1 MKFRL
6 RPCEWATAS
15 GPLDNEAMFDMMR
28 GKPRTVLYDVEL
40 KTGYIFWRRV
50 AARVSM
56 AEAQT
61 AMTEIQTAYLTYE
74 IK

>member
-6 RPCEWATAS
+6 RPIRWSPIRLESGEPSWAVSA
-15 GPLDNEAMFDMMR
+15 
-28 GKPRTVLYDVEL
+28 PRVKEVRYDVEL
-40 KTGYIFWRRV
+40 KTGYFFWRIV
-50 AARVSM
+50 AADVSM

>member
-6 RPCEWATAS
+6 RPCDWSQAKATDALFDAS
-15 GPLDNEAMFDMMR
+15 
-28 GKPRTVLYDVEL
+28 KRTPSVLYDVEL
-40 KTGYIFWRRV
+40 KTGYFFWRKV
-50 AARVSM
+50 ASNVTIAQ
-56 AEAQT
+56 AQT

>member
-6 RPCEWATAS
+6 RPCEWATTR
-15 GPLDNEAMFDMMR
+15 GPLDNDATFN
-28 GKPRTVLYDVEL
+28 PIQQPCTVLYDVEL
-40 KTGYIFWRRV
+40 KTGYFFWRRV

-56 AEAQT
+56 AEAQS

>member
-6 RPCEWATAS
+6 RPCEWATPH
-15 GPLDNEAMFDMMR
+15 PLDNEALFDAS
-28 GKPRTVLYDVEL
+28 KRTPSVLYDVEL
-40 KTGYIFWRRV
+40 KTGYFFWRRV

-56 AEAQT
+56 AEAQS